1 VVPNWPTCPIRVAP
15 RLKSAP
21 KGEKWGSVAVF
32 VAEWSCEHPAA
43 GPQPDTV
50 PVLRL
55 RIFRTVMC
63 DSATP
68 RSARSELIFRGELP
82 AAASRLIQRSVNCW
96 SRVDGDSTVKEDRP
110 EGVSR
115 WQIVD
120 VPHAYHCLTSIAS
133 TCMLSLEPP
142 SSAAFTVKA

>member
-1 VVPNWPTCPIRVAP
+1 
-15 RLKSAP
+15 
-21 KGEKWGSVAVF
+21 
-32 VAEWSCEHPAA
+32 
-43 GPQPDTV
+43 
-50 PVLRL
+50 
-55 RIFRTVMC
+55 MC

-82 AAASRLIQRSVNCW
+82 AAASRLIRRSVNCW
-96 SRVDGDSTVKEDRP
+96 SRFDGDSTAREDRP